1 LTIRLPEGQVWKI
14 FLKEVW
20 QAQKF
25 GVEATIMVDVGNKRL
40 TIAYFYERGD
50 LNSIPKVTTI
60 IPKE

>member
-1 LTIRLPEGQVWKI
+1 LEDIFERGLAGTEVWRGSNDYGMTIRR
-14 FLKEVW
+14 
-20 QAQKF
+20 A
-25 GVEATIMVDVGNKRL
+25 VDVGNKRL